1 LIDTLPWNCPTCH
14 SEVATPYCPG
24 CGERALGT
32 QELTLRGLFD
42 QVFLALTSIDG
53 RLIRTFRA
61 LVSRPGQLTA
71 AYLRG
76 QRQPY
81 IGPVSLFLL
90 ANVLFFAIESLTGGT
105 VFSTPLHAHLHNQ
118 PWSGVAESLVSNRLQ
133 HLRTTLDIYAPQF
146 DRAVARNAR
155 SFIILM
161 ALSFALV
168 PRIMFPRS
176 RWPFVAHAVF
186 ALHLYAFML
195 LLFCIATTVPVVNRF
210 AGGPGIEAEHLD
222 AGISLSLLVACA
234 AYLYISVGPVYGGSA
249 GSRFF
254 KALGLTVGVAI
265 IVLSYRFAL
274 LLVTLYST

>member
-1 LIDTLPWNCPTCH
+1 MIDTLPWNCPTCH
-14 SEVATPYCPG
+14 SEVATPYCPE

-71 AYLRG
+71 AYLQG

-81 IGPVSLFLL
+81 IGPVSLFLI
-90 ANVLFFAIESLTGGT
+90 ANVLFFAVESLTGGT
-105 VFSTPLHAHLHNQ
+105 VFTTPLDSHLHSQ
-118 PWSGVAESLVSNRLQ
+118 PWSAVAESLVSNRLQ
-133 HLRTTLDIYAPQF
+133 TLQTTLDIYAPEF

-161 ALSFALV
+161 ALSFALL
-168 PRIMFPRS
+168 PQIMFPRS
-176 RWPFVAHAVF
+176 RWPFVGHAVF

-195 LLFCIATTVPVVNRF
+195 LLFCIATTVLAVNLVGG
-210 AGGPGIEAEHLD
+210 AGVGPENLD

-234 AYLYISVGPVYGGSA
+234 AYLHISAGAVYGGSA
-249 GSRFF
+249 PNRAF
-254 KALGLTVGVAI
+254 KAVVLTVGVAM
-265 IVLSYRFAL
+265 IVLGYRFTL